1 MPECNDA
8 VTIRRATPDD
18 AQMLVVLR
26 GLPSTIRHQPTMQYD
41 LAMQKQLLRES
52 AARAENPNTSGKL
65 HWIVEHD
72 GLPAGGPAG
81 WISLDITQ
89 RDQAIGSIGYTLD
102 PAFHGK
108 RIASRAARLLV
119 AIAFD
124 PRGLALER
132 LEAVASVHNIASHR
146 VLEAAGFQREGI
158 ARGLLRVQGVRV
170 DHYRYGLL
178 CTDLPAPQVPEPGDS

>member
-1 MPECNDA
+1 MNAFDT
-8 VTIRRATPDD
+8 VTIRRAGPDD
-18 AQMLVVLR
+18 APFIRALR
-26 GLPSTIRHQPTMQYD
+26 AMPSTTRHQPTAQYD
-41 LAMQKQLLRES
+41 LPTQEHLLRES
-52 AARAENPNTSGKL
+52 AARDLAPTTTGKL

-72 GLPAGGPAG
+72 EAAAG

-119 AIAFD
+119 ALAFD
-124 PRGLALER
+124 PAGLAMER

-158 ARGLLRVQGVRV
+158 ARGYLRFRGERV
-170 DHYRYGLL
+170 DHYRFGLL
-178 CTDLPAPQVPEPGDS
+178 RSDVQDS